1 MRARIELN
9 DINAVKEFTAAVQTV
24 PGEVRLIG
32 KDENGADW
40 NLSAKSLLCS
50 LVVEHKLQEYRKHN
64 AHEVDWNTLWVESD
78 ENIYSRIKKFVIS
91 GYTENV
97 SV

>member
-1 MRARIELN
+1 MRARIELTTSE
-9 DINAVKEFTAAVQTV
+9 AVKKFTAAVKTV
-24 PGEVRLIG
+24 PCEVYLTG

-40 NLSAKSLLCS
+40 KLSAKSLLCS
-50 LVVEHKLQEYRKHN
+50 LVVDYKLQEYRKN
-64 AHEVDWNTLWVESD
+64 TAQDLDWNTLWVESEED
-78 ENIYSRIKKFVIS
+78 IYSRIKEFVIS